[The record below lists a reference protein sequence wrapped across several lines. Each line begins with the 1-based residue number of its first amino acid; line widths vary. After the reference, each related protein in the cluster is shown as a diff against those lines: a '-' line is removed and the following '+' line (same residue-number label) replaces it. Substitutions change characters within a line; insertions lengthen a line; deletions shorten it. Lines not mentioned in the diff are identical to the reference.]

1 MGPHALQ
8 PRAHV
13 LELCELDLESRLGG
27 SSPQRED
34 VENQLGPVHD
44 PNADPLLQSGALGR
58 RKIFVEY
65 DERRRTFSGEELE
78 LVGLSPSDIGGR
90 VWRSETLNQ
99 RPGDFGSS
107 RIDQLRQLFQML
119 VDEPLRLIEWGS
131 TDEDRSL
138 DGWTEFDRRAR
149 ESVS

>member
-1 MGPHALQ
+1 M
-8 PRAHV
+8 
-13 LELCELDLESRLGG
+13 
-27 SSPQRED
+27 
-34 VENQLGPVHD
+34 
-44 PNADPLLQSGALGR
+44 
-58 RKIFVEY
+58 
-65 DERRRTFSGEELE
+65 
-78 LVGLSPSDIGGR
+78 
-90 VWRSETLNQ
+90 WRSETLNQ

-119 VDEPLRLIEWGS
+119 VDEPLGLIEWGS